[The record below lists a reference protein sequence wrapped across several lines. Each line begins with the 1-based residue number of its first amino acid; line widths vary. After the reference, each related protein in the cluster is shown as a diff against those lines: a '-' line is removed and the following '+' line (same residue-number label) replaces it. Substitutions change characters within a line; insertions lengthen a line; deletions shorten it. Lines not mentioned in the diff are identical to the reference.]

1 MPTQT
6 LARIIWSLG
15 LAAIAVLV
23 GLPILTSSRTGLE
36 VSPLPSALY
45 AAGLAL
51 ATIVAGFSVA
61 IPRFLLSD
69 ERLISFIEQGDDHPE
84 HLRGGLGRLYLGL
97 LAVRTLLNV
106 TPVAVGF
113 AFAIETLTTAPITPF
128 ATLALVAHLLA
139 FPRLRPLLQ
148 RIAELKRDEFG
159 NA

>member
-15 LAAIAVLV
+15 IAAIAVLV

-69 ERLISFIEQGDDHPE
+69 ERLISFIEQGDHPE
-84 HLRGGLGRLYLGL
+84 HSRGGLGRLYLGL
-97 LAVRTLLNV
+97 LAVRSLLNV

>member
-6 LARIIWSLG
+6 LARVIWSLG

-23 GLPILTSSRTGLE
+23 GLSILTSSRTGLE
-36 VSPLPSALY
+36 VSPLPRALY

-51 ATIVAGFSVA
+51 ATIVSGFSVA

-69 ERLISFIEQGDDHPE
+69 ERLVSLIEQGGDPE
-84 HLRGGLGRLYLGL
+84 HSRAPLGRVYLGL
-97 LAVRTLLNV
+97 LAVRSLLNV

-139 FPRLRPLLQ
+139 FPRLRPLFQ